1 MTEFVLYKLL
11 DLINRNE
18 TIGTMLKIGYSYSNI
33 ATWYS
38 ELEKL
43 KYIYKDEDSV
53 AKQWINWGADGWR
66 LDVANEVDTIF
77 WMKYENKDIGKLEQF
92 KIKPMLL
99 EEIYLP

>member
-43 KYIYKDEDSV
+43 KYIYKDEDSN
-53 AKQWINWGADGWR
+53 KFLTRNGKEQLYKI
-66 LDVANEVDTIF
+66 E
-77 WMKYENKDIGKLEQF
+77 MKYENKDIGKLEQF